1 MTTSTTSTDRSAAGQ
16 ASGTPSP
23 TGVVATQSTSTNTGL
38 AAGLGTGLGVAA
50 IVIVALA
57 LFLFRK
63 RRSDHAAAHPQD
75 AVPPYKSEM
84 DGSPPVG
91 HVEQKQHPGFHGGGY
106 NTYQS
111 SEMAADAGNTRLEM
125 PAS

>member
-1 MTTSTTSTDRSAAGQ
+1 
-16 ASGTPSP
+16 
-23 TGVVATQSTSTNTGL
+23 
-38 AAGLGTGLGVAA
+38 
-50 IVIVALA
+50 VIVALA
-57 LFLFRK
+57 FFLFRK

-91 HVEQKQHPGFHGGGY
+91 HVEQKQHPGFYGGGY
-106 NTYQS
+106 STYQS

-125 PAS
+125 PASQSGTPAQYNAPTYANVQHELGS